1 MKTYLTFL
9 NRNKLFTLVNV
20 AGLSISLMFVL
31 LISNMVTRQL
41 TVDSNV
47 PDADRI
53 SVFANENWAGA
64 HYNLGNHLQSR
75 YPEIEDW
82 TAVSSV
88 GSRELLS
95 ARINEHNI
103 NFKAFIAKRN
113 FLDFF
118 GYQVT
123 DGAQDAMKAATDVV
137 LTKYGAKRLFG
148 TEQAVGK
155 TLQIP
160 VFDNQTYTVT
170 AVVDDFNNSI
180 FPHDTDVIIPF
191 ENMKYYN
198 ESCAEENS
206 FMNNAAGTELFLKT
220 PQGVDLNGKAQEI
233 KEYLKTFFW
242 IYNQNVMQEVRFIPM
257 RDFYFSETLGTQNLN
272 QYSMTQVIVYIV
284 VGILILLMAVF
295 NYISMAVAQT
305 SYRAKEMATRR
316 LLGSNKRDIFWR
328 MIGESFFMTLVAF
341 LLGFLLAK
349 AVEPY
354 AADLFQTS
362 FDIVGDLNIYT
373 ILIYLAGVCALAYV
387 AGFFPA
393 TILSQY
399 NPMDVVKGTF
409 RRKTKSL
416 WLRLL
421 NIFQSGMTVG
431 LLTCALTM
439 MLLLHYAVN
448 KPLGYNQQDI
458 LVLDAVLDEGGYST
472 LRNELKQLPYVK
484 EVSCSLGTPGG
495 GGNNNTMSVQNLK
508 TGEEEVFSFQVFMV
522 DSAFLKVYD
531 IDILEDRH
539 LSKSDDPNF
548 LVSDSTMLM
557 LRNAGYEDKVLSP
570 KTYNF
575 NIAGQ
580 FRHFRPFS
588 MMNPGGTR
596 PILMQILPVDKMT
609 GVFEPWNV
617 SVRFYPGGD
626 KASQREEV
634 ERIYKKLAGETP
646 FGSDW
651 YEDQMEQEY
660 EPISQTRN
668 LIVVFTFAALVI
680 SILGLTAMSIYF
692 IAQRKRDIAIRKVF
706 GSTNR
711 NEMLRLIRFT
721 GQSLLASL
729 VIAVPLI
736 WIGVKKIQDILPIEG
751 FSMPWWAPLAGFAI
765 VALVSLLSVFVI
777 SKQAT
782 EENPVNNLKTE

>member
-1 MKTYLTFL
+1 MIMKTYLTYL

-53 SVFANENWAGA
+53 SVFSNEHWAGA
-64 HYNLGNHLQSR
+64 HYNLGNYLQSR

-82 TAVSSV
+82 TTVSSV
-88 GSRELLS
+88 HEEMFF

-103 NFKAFIAKRN
+103 NVKVFIAKKN

-118 GYQVT
+118 GYQVA

-137 LTKYGAKRLFG
+137 LTKGGAKKLFG
-148 TEQAVGK
+148 TEKAVGK
-155 TLQIP
+155 TFQIP
-160 VFDNQTYTVT
+160 SFENQTYTVT
-170 AVVDDFNNSI
+170 AVIDDFNNSI
-180 FPHDTDVIIPF
+180 FPHETDVIIPF

-198 ESCAEENS
+198 ESCAEETTY
-206 FMNNAAGTELFLKT
+206 MNNAAGTELFLKT

-242 IYNQNVMQEVRFIPM
+242 IYEQNVMQEVKFIPM
-257 RDFYFSETLGTQNLN
+257 RDFYFSEITNTQELN

-316 LLGSNKRDIFWR
+316 LLGSNKQDIFWR
-328 MIGESFFMTLVAF
+328 MIGESFFMTLIAF

-362 FDIVGDLNIYT
+362 FDLIGDINIYT
-373 ILIYLAGVCALAYV
+373 LIIYIACISALAYV

-409 RRKTKSL
+409 RRKTKAL

-421 NIFQSGMTVG
+421 SIFQSGMTIG

-439 MLLLHYAVN
+439 MLLLHYAIN
-448 KPLGYNQQDI
+448 KPLGYHQQDI
-458 LVLDAVLDEGGYST
+458 LVLDEGGYRT
-472 LRNELKQLPYVK
+472 LRNELKQLPYVM
-484 EVSCSLGTPGG
+484 EVSCSLGTPGD

-508 TGEEEVFSFQVFMV
+508 TGEEEIFSFQVFMV

-539 LSKSDDPNF
+539 LSLSDDPDF

-570 KTYNF
+570 KSYNF

-580 FRHFRPFS
+580 FRHFRPFTL
-588 MMNPGGTR
+588 MNPGGTS
-596 PILMQILPVDKMT
+596 PMLMQILPIDKMT
-609 GVFEPWNV
+609 GNFEPWNV

-634 ERIYKKLAGETP
+634 ERIYRKLASETP
-646 FGSDW
+646 FDSDW
-651 YEDQMEQEY
+651 YEDQMAQEY
-660 EPISQTRN
+660 EPISQTKN
-668 LIVVFTFAALVI
+668 LISVFTFAALVI

-706 GSTNR
+706 GSSSQS
-711 NEMLRLIRFT
+711 EMLRLIRFNCL
-721 GQSLLASL
+721 SLLASL
-729 VIAVPLI
+729 VIAIPLI

-751 FSMPWWAPLAGFAI
+751 FSMPWWTPLAGFAI